1 MTERILTAIYDTR
14 GAAETARNDLVA
26 LGITSSDI
34 TIRGTD
40 ATSGA
45 TVEDRSFWDELKDLF
60 LPDED
65 RSVYAEGMR
74 RGGYLLTVHVSD
86 EMEAQARE
94 ALERANPIDLDMQA
108 ESWRQSGW
116 TGYEAGSTVSGST
129 AAAAGGTMAG
139 YGSAERSSTT
149 RGEGL
154 RAGTSEGEEAVPVV
168 EEELRVGKREA
179 SGGRVRVRS
188 HVVERPVEEQVQ
200 LRDERVT
207 VERRPVDRDL
217 APGEAA
223 FQEKTI
229 EAVERGEEA
238 VVSKTPRVT
247 EEIAVRKDTDER
259 TETVRDTVRKTEV
272 EVEDE
277 RVGQGSSEP
286 RDREAR

>member
-26 LGITSSDI
+26 LGIASSDI

-94 ALERANPIDLDMQA
+94 ALERANPIDLDTQA

-129 AAAAGGTMAG
+129 AAAAGESTAG
-139 YGSAERSSTT
+139 YGSTEGSSTA

-154 RAGTSEGEEAVPVV
+154 RAGTTEGEEAIPVV